1 MVLHHFTG
9 RQDAVLAVSRA
20 VRMHCSTTR
29 TPAHPHTRTPAHP
42 HTATLKPAHAV
53 FVAQANLVG
62 TLTPNLTLTLTLTPY
77 SNLNPKRTARDPRR
91 HRLLPLH

>member
-20 VRMHCSTTR
+20 VRMHCST
-29 TPAHPHTRTPAHP
+29 TRTPAHP